1 MKQNKHSNR
10 HFINKLTALL
20 ASIRTGGPQAALL
33 ISSVLFSL
41 AAIAETSYEY
51 APVVEAR
58 PVYQVV
64 EVSTPQEQCWE
75 EEIVVDYPRH
85 RQASNTPV
93 IVSTILGGAL
103 GNAVGSNK
111 SNKRVGAVLG
121 AVLGHSIGRDIVR
134 SNSRSSSRQ
143 YEVVQRC
150 ETVYQQHEE
159 ERLIGYQVTY
169 LYNGEERSIRT
180 DSDPGEQI
188 RLRVNVQPVL

>member
-1 MKQNKHSNR
+1 MNR
-10 HFINKLTALL
+10 IIVATALL
-20 ASIRTGGPQAALL
+20 GLAG
-33 ISSVLFSL
+33 SSW
-41 AAIAETSYEY
+41 AETNYEY
-51 APVVEAR
+51 APVVESR
-58 PVYQVV
+58 PIYQVV

-75 EEIVVDYPRH
+75 EEVAVDYR
-85 RQASNTPV
+85 RRNEGSSTPV
-93 IVSTILGGAL
+93 IVSTILGGAI
-103 GNAVGSNK
+103 GNAVGHNK

-134 SNSRSSSRQ
+134 SNSQSGTRQ

-150 ETVYQQHEE
+150 QTVYEEHEE

-180 DSDPGEQI
+180 DSDPGDQI